1 MLLTMNDKPIK
12 RIAVV
17 NDSAAARDEMADSL
31 IEVGFQPVIQT
42 SQISSIDECIR
53 LVTNK
58 ADAAILEHHFKSAH
72 YANFMGAE
80 AVAQLY
86 RQHFPSLLV
95 TAWADADI
103 DNIRPFRRQIP
114 VLIKSSEA
122 YPEKITQGFKQ
133 CLNEFENRYSP
144 TRKPW
149 RTLVRIEDINRNH
162 DKPMVYAVIPGWE
175 PDDVVRFPLVIFP
188 EELRQRVVPGA
199 RFFAK
204 VNIAATHHDE
214 LYFEDFEVL
223 EKPRGQY
230 AKFLR
235 S

>member
-12 RIAVV
+12 RIAVI
-17 NDSAAARDEMADSL
+17 NDSAAARDEMAENL

-42 SQISSIDECIR
+42 SPLRSIEDCIET
-53 LVTNK
+53 VTTQ
-58 ADAAILEHHFKSAH
+58 ADAAILEHHFKSDH

-103 DNIRPFRRQIP
+103 DNIRPFLRQIP

-122 YPEKITQGFKQ
+122 YPEKMTQGFKQ
-133 CLNEFENRYSP
+133 CINEFENRYSP
-144 TRKPW
+144 TRQPW
-149 RTLVRIEDINRNH
+149 RTLVRIEDINKNNY
-162 DKPMVYAVIPGWE
+162 KTMVYAVIPGWD
-175 PDDVVRFPLVIFP
+175 PDDVVRFPLIIFP
-188 EELRQRVVPGA
+188 EELRQSVVPGA